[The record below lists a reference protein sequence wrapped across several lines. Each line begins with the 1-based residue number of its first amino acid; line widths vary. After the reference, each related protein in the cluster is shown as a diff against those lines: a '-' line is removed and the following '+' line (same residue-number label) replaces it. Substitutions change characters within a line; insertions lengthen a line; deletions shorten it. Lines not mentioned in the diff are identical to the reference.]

1 MLFLS
6 VENQVFLI
14 LTISFTF
21 FFFIGALVIRI
32 QPKKTRAFAM
42 GFIIPLVLSIMAFM
56 SATYNNHDAFVL
68 LIISHIML
76 LLNCSLVML
85 QVPKSSALGF
95 FYFSPF
101 LFLGLGIYLSF
112 TGTYQKLSLVF
123 TIFVLSFLLLNLVL
137 LINTLFH
144 KDKSQAPGYAGLFVM
159 AFAMVPWTYSSQIGV
174 EVLLLLFIGYICCFV
189 YLYKN
194 SLGFFFKD
202 YERKADSLKKMNI
215 SIQSEVIRRVEEIE
229 RSNRRLL
236 EKSKTD
242 SMTGLMTK
250 AAILDRLYNM
260 IERSPRESLS
270 VLMFDIDCFKKI
282 NDNHGHQTGDLCIKS
297 VANFIRT
304 SFRQGDLS
312 GRFGGDEF
320 IILLPST
327 PSVKAYTI
335 AERLRE
341 TVQRKSNPPI
351 TISIGIATYPHDAST
366 ADQII
371 EASDKALYA
380 SKEKGR
386 NCATLYSDI

>member
-1 MLFLS
+1 
-6 VENQVFLI
+6 
-14 LTISFTF
+14 
-21 FFFIGALVIRI
+21 
-32 QPKKTRAFAM
+32 
-42 GFIIPLVLSIMAFM
+42 
-56 SATYNNHDAFVL
+56 
-68 LIISHIML
+68 
-76 LLNCSLVML
+76 
-85 QVPKSSALGF
+85 
-95 FYFSPF
+95 
-101 LFLGLGIYLSF
+101 
-112 TGTYQKLSLVF
+112 
-123 TIFVLSFLLLNLVL
+123 
-137 LINTLFH
+137 
-144 KDKSQAPGYAGLFVM
+144 
-159 AFAMVPWTYSSQIGV
+159 
-174 EVLLLLFIGYICCFV
+174 
-189 YLYKN
+189 
-194 SLGFFFKD
+194 
-202 YERKADSLKKMNI
+202 
-215 SIQSEVIRRVEEIE
+215 
-229 RSNRRLL
+229 
-236 EKSKTD
+236 
-242 SMTGLMTK
+242 
-250 AAILDRLYNM
+250 
-260 IERSPRESLS
+260 
-270 VLMFDIDCFKKI
+270 MFDIDYFKKI